1 MTNLMF
7 PGSDVRSSLASCATI
22 TTHYVHTR
30 LFAAYQRG
38 TSCGQCSSSKK
49 TGCGDGEQWVT
60 PSALKR
66 LSHSGQPTLPVCAHF
81 LLHVVISPAQ
91 FAGCRTVGNKKKKTL
106 LRGGIKEQRI
116 NYCCLVSP
124 PKPV

>member
-7 PGSDVRSSLASCATI
+7 LGSDVRSSLASCATI

-38 TSCGQCSSSKK
+38 TSCGQCSSKK
-49 TGCGDGEQWVT
+49 KGVWDGEQRVT

-66 LSHSGQPTLPVCAHF
+66 LSHSGEPTLPVCAHF

-91 FAGCRTVGNKKKKTL
+91 FAGCRTVGNKKKKH
-106 LRGGIKEQRI
+106 
-116 NYCCLVSP
+116 C
-124 PKPV
+124 